1 MSKIFATLLAVSLL
15 ASAPAFAAG
24 NHAMKASP
32 DFKALDVDANG
43 SISQSEFTAGGEL
56 TTDTFTKLDQN
67 NDGMLSKTE
76 LEIAAKADDM
86 SGKSGTES
94 KNSK

>member
-1 MSKIFATLLAVSLL
+1 MSKIFVTVLAISIL
-15 ASAPAFAAG
+15 ASVSAFAAG
-24 NHAMKASP
+24 NHATKAAP

-43 SISQSEFTAGGEL
+43 SVSQSEFTAGGEL
-56 TTDTFTKLDQN
+56 TTETFTKLDQN
-67 NDGMLSKTE
+67 SDGMLSKTE
-76 LEIAAKADDM
+76 LEIAANADDM